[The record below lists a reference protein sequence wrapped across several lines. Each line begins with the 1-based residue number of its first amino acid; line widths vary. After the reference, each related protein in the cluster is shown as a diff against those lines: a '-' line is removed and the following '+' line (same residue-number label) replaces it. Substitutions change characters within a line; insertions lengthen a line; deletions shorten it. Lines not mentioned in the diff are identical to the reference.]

1 MKYKESLSIIFM
13 RDNGPRRSFRVCRG
27 RFYAALV
34 FFACLPVLSSVLGWH
49 CWQLWQENAAL
60 RANVLRFE
68 SDYQGAQ
75 ATAERLEHLEELLR
89 EEDVQ
94 GRDLVLRRLGGGEPA
109 VEAPPADRDENGKS
123 EALRGAE
130 GPGHED
136 FPAIDLDY
144 VKVGNVQVRALRG
157 GKLRLALDLRNT
169 DNQRLASGSVSG
181 TLITADGAKHPLS
194 FDPEN
199 VGDFRISRFKRTV
212 IVVRLPGRLDLVN
225 AQVILEVRNQDESVV
240 YRNIFPVEH

>member
-13 RDNGPRRSFRVCRG
+13 RDNGPRRSFRFRRG

-34 FFACLPVLSSVLGWH
+34 FFACLPVLSAALGWQ

-94 GRDLVLRRLGGGEPA
+94 GRDLVLRRLGGEKA
-109 VEAPPADRDENGKS
+109 EVEAPPADRDENGKS
-123 EALRGAE
+123 EALRGTE
-130 GPGHED
+130 GPGHEE

-157 GKLRLALDLRNT
+157 GKLRLALDLRNA
-169 DNQRLASGSVSG
+169 DNQRLASGSVGG
-181 TLITADGAKHPLS
+181 TLITADGVKHALS

-212 IVVRLPGRLDLVN
+212 IVVRLPGRIDLVN

>member
-13 RDNGPRRSFRVCRG
+13 RDNGPRRSFRVRRG

-34 FFACLPVLSSVLGWH
+34 FFACLPVLSAALGWQ

-94 GRDLVLRRLGGGEPA
+94 GRDLVLRRLGGEKA
-109 VEAPPADRDENGKS
+109 DAEAPPADKDENGKS
-123 EALRGAE
+123 EVLRGTE
-130 GPGHED
+130 GPGHEE

-144 VKVGNVQVRALRG
+144 VKVPNVQVRALRG
-157 GKLRLALDLRNT
+157 GKLRLALDLRNA
-169 DNQRLASGSVSG
+169 DNQRLASGSVRG
-181 TLITADGAKHPLS
+181 TLITADGVKHALS

-212 IVVRLPGRLDLVN
+212 IVVRLPGRIDLVN